1 MAYSDHVGW
10 TDERADG
17 SSWQPVWPTSR
28 RERARYRGG
37 QFTPLIGSLP
47 DDAPGFG
54 AASSSPVD
62 AASPKS
68 RPAET
73 TPTDAAPPK
82 TVHRGRTKPRALG
95 SAGTVAGSG
104 AGWRASSTKASRKA
118 APPAGQ
124 TPTVD
129 RPASAHPAQRAS
141 AAPAPTGRD
150 SATNGTGNAV
160 AAAIMGALAIVLAP
174 SSAVLAIAL
183 AVIAFAQASKAR
195 KLGRKVGVGRVLAS
209 VGIVLSLL
217 SIFAGGNGLA
227 DLIDDALDGPSYLQA
242 PESYRYATD
251 TTDDMIDALDLDG
264 AELRVAELADQQF
277 GKLSNPDEETLR
289 TVAGL
294 LDGDLQESFG
304 VSHAD
309 LGIDPLDAARWAMAG
324 STYSIG
330 SVYAFDD
337 GDGDAF
343 ADVRVPNTDALYDAL
358 LNARYG
364 NGASSSTADA
374 ATLSRMADAYRAVLQ
389 QPATEMDDR
398 FVDVEFDLV
407 DGEWTVDQAY
417 WESTLRN
424 LYGL

>member
-1 MAYSDHVGW
+1 
-10 TDERADG
+10 
-17 SSWQPVWPTSR
+17 
-28 RERARYRGG
+28 
-37 QFTPLIGSLP
+37 
-47 DDAPGFG
+47 
-54 AASSSPVD
+54 
-62 AASPKS
+62 
-68 RPAET
+68 
-73 TPTDAAPPK
+73 
-82 TVHRGRTKPRALG
+82 
-95 SAGTVAGSG
+95 
-104 AGWRASSTKASRKA
+104 
-118 APPAGQ
+118 
-124 TPTVD
+124 
-129 RPASAHPAQRAS
+129 
-141 AAPAPTGRD
+141 
-150 SATNGTGNAV
+150 
-160 AAAIMGALAIVLAP
+160 MGALAIVLAP

-195 KLGRKVGVGRVLAS
+195 KLGRKAGVGRVLAS

-304 VSHAD
+304 VSHTD

-324 STYSIG
+324 STYSVS